1 MENHN
6 IILFVDTA
14 NITKENIEECCTF
27 HQGTSKE
34 RPSDHSTSVDAG
46 ETITWLGLSTSNA
59 NDVVNITKIEY
70 KGGADLFGRAKLNG
84 DRGYPENVIG
94 TIINAPKGEETY
106 TITFTVYQGNNGGKR
121 NGKFTL
127 DPKLIPP
134 N

>member
-14 NITKENIEECCTF
+14 NITKENIEERCSF
-27 HQGTSKE
+27 HQGKSKE
-34 RPSDHSTSVDAG
+34 RPGDHSTSVDEG

-70 KGGADLFGRAKLNG
+70 KGGADLFGRPKLNG
-84 DRGYPENVIG
+84 DGGYPETVIG
-94 TIINAPKGEETY
+94 TIKNAPKGEETY
-106 TITFTVYQGNNGGKR
+106 TITFTVYEGNNGGKR

-127 DPKLIPP
+127 DPKLQPK

>member
-6 IILFVDTA
+6 IILFVDT
-14 NITKENIEECCTF
+14 NRITKENIEECCSF
-27 HQGTSKE
+27 HQEDMNSSPSK
-34 RPSDHSTSVDAG
+34 HTTTIDAG
-46 ETITWLGLSTSNA
+46 ETITWLGLSVSNA

-84 DRGYPENVIG
+84 DGGYPENVIG

-106 TITFTVYQGNNGGKR
+106 TITFTVYQGNNGGKK

-127 DPKLIPP
+127 DPKLRPH
-134 N
+134 

>member
-14 NITKENIEECCTF
+14 NITKETIEKYCSFYQDNMNSSPGEHT
-27 HQGTSKE
+27 T
-34 RPSDHSTSVDAG
+34 TIDAG
-46 ETITWLGLSTSNA
+46 ETITWLGLSVSNA

-70 KGGADLFGRAKLNG
+70 KGKADLFGRAKLNG
-84 DRGYPENVIG
+84 DGGYPETVIG
-94 TIINAPKGEETY
+94 TVINAPAGEEIY

-127 DPKLIPP
+127 DPKLRPVD
-134 N
+134 

>member
-6 IILFVDTA
+6 IILFVETA
-14 NITKENIEECCTF
+14 NITKENIEECCSF
-27 HQGTSKE
+27 HQEDMGSSPSK
-34 RPSDHSTSVDAG
+34 HTTTIDAG
-46 ETITWLGLSTSNA
+46 EALTWLGLSVSNP

-70 KGGADLFGRAKLNG
+70 KGGADLFGRPKLNG
-84 DRGYPENVIG
+84 DGGDPETVIG
-94 TIINAPKGEETY
+94 TVISAPKDEETY
-106 TITFTVYQGNNGGKR
+106 TITFTVFNGNNGGKR